1 MRVEFA
7 VVSPS
12 STMTSKFK
20 KVLSERKI
28 SCPVVQASQKNAI
41 PAARQMIEQGAKIII
56 SRGNTAR
63 MLRSNLEIPVIEETH
78 TFFDCYIGY
87 QKALKR

>member
-12 STMTSKFK
+12 STMTSKFR
-20 KVLSERKI
+20 KVLAERKL

-41 PAARQMIEQGAKIII
+41 PVAKQMIGEGA
-56 SRGNTAR
+56 
-63 MLRSNLEIPVIEETH
+63 
-78 TFFDCYIGY
+78 
-87 QKALKR
+87 